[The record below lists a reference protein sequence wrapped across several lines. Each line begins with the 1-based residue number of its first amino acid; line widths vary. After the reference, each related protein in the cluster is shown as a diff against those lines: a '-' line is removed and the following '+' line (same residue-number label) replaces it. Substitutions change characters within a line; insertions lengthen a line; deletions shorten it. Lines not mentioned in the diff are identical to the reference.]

1 MGRGCSCRS
10 AGPFPVKNS
19 WHVNALLVCVVEAV
33 ELLVPE
39 LLLSVSTRNLE
50 LGNAIN
56 DIDRYAEPINL
67 VVNGKLQW
75 RVDIALL
82 LVTAHMQIVMVV
94 APVGEPVN

>member
-1 MGRGCSCRS
+1 MGRGCSSWRV
-10 AGPFPVKNS
+10 GPFPVKNS
-19 WHVNALLVCVVEAV
+19 WHVDTLLVCVVEAI

-39 LLLSVSTRNLE
+39 VLLGMGTRNLE

-56 DIDRYAEPINL
+56 DIDCDAEPIDL
-67 VVNGKLQW
+67 VVNRKLQW
-75 RVDIALL
+75 RVDVALL